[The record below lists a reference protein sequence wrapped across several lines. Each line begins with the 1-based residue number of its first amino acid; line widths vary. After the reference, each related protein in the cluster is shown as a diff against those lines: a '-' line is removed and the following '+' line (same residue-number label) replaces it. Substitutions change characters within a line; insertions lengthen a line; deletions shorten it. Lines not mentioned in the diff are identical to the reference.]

1 MTRIATAI
9 SSQIALNELLRNQ
22 RDLIGAQ
29 SEVASGK
36 KATDLKGLGPQL
48 GTLSAARALAARN
61 DGYIAAA
68 KEVSGRLAAQDLA
81 LGEVAGA
88 ADDLRQAVTDAIAL
102 DSGTTLMQR
111 LGAAFDRALG
121 GLNTKFAGR
130 FLFGGTKVD
139 SPPVT
144 IQSLDD
150 LGAAASASSIFDN
163 TKVKAKAQID
173 NGPAITVGFL
183 ADDLGTDL
191 MAAIKSI
198 KDYNDSASGPFGAKL
213 SAAQKSFLQSTLAG
227 IISAS
232 DSLNTQVGSNGLLQ
246 NRVEAAQKHG
256 EDQKLLLTNVIGS
269 IEDADIASA
278 ATHLQQAQTAV
289 EASART
295 FSLLRN
301 LSLLNFLR

>member
-22 RDLIGAQ
+22 RDLISAQ

-36 KATDLKGLGPQL
+36 KATDLKGLGSQL

-61 DGYIAAA
+61 DGYLAAA
-68 KEVSGRLAAQDLA
+68 RETSSRLAAQDLA

-130 FLFGGTKVD
+130 ALFGGSKVD
-139 SPPVT
+139 SPPVNIST
-144 IQSLDD
+144 LDA
-150 LGAAASASSIFDN
+150 LGSAASAASIFTN
-163 TKVKAKAQID
+163 TKVKATAQID
-173 NGPAITVGFL
+173 NGPPVTVGFL
-183 ADDLGTDL
+183 ADDIGTGL
-191 MAAIKSI
+191 MSAIKSI

-213 SAAQKSFLQSTLAG
+213 TAAQKSFLQSTLAG

-232 DSLNTQVGSNGLLQ
+232 EALNTQLASNGLLQ
-246 NRVEAAQKHG
+246 NRVEQAQKRG
-256 EDQKLLLTNVIGS
+256 EDQKLLLTNVIGG
-269 IEDADIASA
+269 IEDADIATA